1 MTENERFKKPNCEH
15 FFFFT
20 DSTKVEYIFYCP
32 NHSTYTYNELVKLL
46 EILKSFTGAKDG
58 DIMVSAVKEGCIHVT
73 LMIRNHLISQMRSL
87 YSPKN
92 LQKTCQRMSK
102 SLQHRIIKVLIEDV
116 AVYTSGMFKVKIHLF
131 FRFDNDIIKSFE
143 LKANNKLA
151 KIRQSHI

>member
-1 MTENERFKKPNCEH
+1 MTEYELFKKPNSDQ
-15 FFFFT
+15 FFFT

-46 EILKSFTGAKDG
+46 EIMKSFTGAKEG

-73 LMIRNHLISQMRSL
+73 LMIRTQLIPPLRSL

-92 LQKTCQRMSK
+92 RRETCQRVSK

-116 AVYTSGMFKVKIHLF
+116 AVYTSGTFELKIHPF
-131 FRFDNDIIKSFE
+131 FRFDNDIMKSFE
-143 LKANNKLA
+143 L
-151 KIRQSHI
+151 